1 MHRPWPEHACGTV
14 CKIHWQGLTSIA
26 CWVVGFVQWWML
38 CTGNRRKTSSFEQP
52 GWSYEPIQHTS
63 TSQDG
68 NNITQATVKNLLGLN
83 WYWHLAPNCYGFFG
97 KFAHVHCQCLGVFK
111 CSLGWI
117 SCRCG
122 FRWRLVFPSFHS
134 FFLPRRK
141 SSSMLSMRYTYLENW
156 SGRDKHA
163 KPCSSD
169 VFFTK
174 TFLNKWYKYIYIYIY
189 NINTYTYLLFMND
202 LEHSRLLS
210 W

>member
-83 WYWHLAPNCYGFFG
+83 WHWHQAPNCYGFFG
-97 KFAHVHCQCLGVFK
+97 KFAHVHCQCFKVFLSAHSDGSPVVVVLGDDLSFRP
-111 CSLGWI
+111 SL
-117 SCRCG
+117 
-122 FRWRLVFPSFHS
+122 L
-134 FFLPRRK
+134 FFWPRRK

-174 TFLNKWYKYIYIYIY
+174 TFLNNGTNTYIYIYTI
-189 NINTYTYLLFMND
+189 
-202 LEHSRLLS
+202 
-210 W
+210 

>member
-83 WYWHLAPNCYGFFG
+83 RYWHLAPNCYGFFG
-97 KFAHVHCQCLGVFK
+97 KFAHVHCQCFKVFLSAHSDGSPVVVVLGDDLSFRP
-111 CSLGWI
+111 SLLFF
-117 SCRCG
+117 CPAENLRRCCQCG
-122 FRWRLVFPSFHS
+122 IPIWKTGAAETNTQSHAVA
-134 FFLPRRK
+134 
-141 SSSMLSMRYTYLENW
+141 ML
-156 SGRDKHA
+156 
-163 KPCSSD
+163 
-169 VFFTK
+169 FFTK
-174 TFLNKWYKYIYIYIY
+174 KFLNKWYKYIYVYIYIY
-189 NINTYTYLLFMND
+189 I
-202 LEHSRLLS
+202 
-210 W
+210 

>member
-68 NNITQATVKNLLGLN
+68 NNIAQATVKNLLGLN

-122 FRWRLVFPSFHS
+122 FRWQWRLVFPSFYS
-134 FFLPRRK
+134 FFCPAENLRRCCQCGIPIWK
-141 SSSMLSMRYTYLENW
+141 TGAAETNTQSHAVAML
-156 SGRDKHA
+156 
-163 KPCSSD
+163 
-169 VFFTK
+169 FFTK
-174 TFLNKWYKYIYIYIY
+174 KFLNKWYKYIYVYIYI
-189 NINTYTYLLFMND
+189 NIYLI
-202 LEHSRLLS
+202 
-210 W
+210 